1 MNPRIKIELLQAVT
15 TVIHNNPQ
23 TLTRVGLI
31 CSAIPQSL
39 FAGLIPDE
47 EGYHKQFDSSSGLL
61 GGCGSRDPTIGGPF
75 LQEKPVWHM
84 VLISVYAVSYNVS
97 IPSSLAL
104 SQEFLTGP
112 LDGQTIDKNLRH
124 LDLR

>member
-1 MNPRIKIELLQAVT
+1 MKKDITNNLTQAVDFWAA
-15 TVIHNNPQ
+15 VEAEIRQ
-23 TLTRVGLI
+23 LV
-31 CSAIPQSL
+31 S
-39 FAGLIPDE
+39 
-47 EGYHKQFDSSSGLL
+47 
-61 GGCGSRDPTIGGPF
+61 PF